1 MTKASDLMTKNP
13 AVSTPDM
20 NLTKVAKL
28 MADHNV
34 GAIPVVENKDSGK
47 LVGIVTDR
55 DIAVRCVAE
64 GRNPEDV
71 RAGDIMSTSVVTVRE
86 DADVDEITRVME
98 KNMIRRVP
106 VLDNMGSICGIVA
119 QADVA
124 LHAPNSMTGDTV
136 EKISKPT
143 SRPSNVD

>member
-34 GAIPVVENKDSGK
+34 GAIPVVENEDSGK

-71 RAGDIMSTSVVTVRE
+71 RAGDIMSKSVVTVRE